1 MATSLTIPYLWFI
14 FNAYFDFWTMSI
26 LGESFVFVVET
37 ILYWKLLPINF
48 KKALLVSF
56 VANAGSILVGVII

>member
-1 MATSLTIPYLWFI
+1 
-14 FNAYFDFWTMSI
+14 MSI